1 LRSVFDCQL
10 QITNYKFMADVN
22 LIVDG
27 KKVTAP
33 AGTLLIEACKSA
45 GIEVPSFCYYP
56 GLSLCGACRM
66 CVVKIEKMPKLQTA
80 CTTVVGEGMI
90 VTTESDEVRQ
100 ARKGTVEIL
109 LGNHPLDC
117 PVCDAGGECELQD
130 MTFSYGA
137 SESRFT
143 EAKNHKE
150 ELQWSPVVYFDRPR
164 CIMCFRCVR
173 VCGEGMD
180 VWALGVQNRGVSSI
194 IAPNISAPDQDAHLD
209 CEECGMCIDI
219 CPVGALTSG
228 AYRYKTRPWEMHHVG
243 TICTHC
249 GDGCKT
255 TLGVR
260 QCETGAEIVRG
271 DNRDKSG
278 INGDFLCVKG
288 RYAFDFVHHA
298 DRLTEPLIRKNGKL
312 MPATWED
319 AFELIG
325 KRFREVRDEVNNGSH
340 GGSAI
345 GVIGSNRTTNEENYL
360 LSKFARVVLKTNNV
374 DHHRTADYPAL
385 AAALHGKPGKT
396 ASMRDVLNAPAIL
409 LIGNDPTN
417 QHPLLAW
424 QIRTNVRLRHAKLYV
439 INSAPIKLRRQA
451 AGFGL
456 LPPGVE
462 AKAVGFFAGDDSLL
476 DSLVSDGTS
485 RDAWIALRERIRAE
499 QNLVIAFGS
508 EVRGHDIAKLAEFAA
523 TLTGAK
529 LICLGDYANSRGA
542 SEMGLYPD
550 LLPGYE
556 PLSETVRFQQEWGK
570 LPAEKGLSLPEMME
584 AAKAGKLKALYV
596 VGSNPVGRLGVD
608 PFALAKAFVVVQDM
622 FLTETATIADVI
634 LPAANAYEK
643 TGTYT
648 NTCGDLQLVKK
659 AGEVSN
665 TKPDFEMI
673 VRIADAMGCDVSGL
687 VPFGSGTHS
696 DMGQTRGAQSGEADR
711 HAVWLEAH
719 NLEPKM
725 TPFDP
730 MAILDEVQRVVAG
743 YDVSRVNLLAGTD
756 QHLEIAESGAS
767 LIQDPELIVP
777 ANDDLFSS
785 GTLGRYSKTLNSV
798 IENKSAVPEV
808 AAD

>member
-1 LRSVFDCQL
+1 MVN
-10 QITNYKFMADVN
+10 IT
-22 LIVDG
+22 VDS
-27 KKVTAP
+27 KKITAP
-33 AGTLLIEACKSA
+33 AGSLLIEACKSA

-56 GLSLCGACRM
+56 GLSLQGACRM
-66 CVVKIEKMPKLQTA
+66 CVVKVEKMPKLQTA
-80 CTTVVGEGMI
+80 CTTGVSEGMI
-90 VTTESDEVRQ
+90 VSTDSDEVRQ
-100 ARKGTVEIL
+100 ARKAMVELL

-137 SESRFT
+137 SESKFT

-150 ELQWSPVVYFDRPR
+150 EQQWSPVVYFDRPR
-164 CIMCFRCVR
+164 CILCYRCVR
-173 VCGEGMD
+173 ICGEGMD
-180 VWALGVQNRGVSSI
+180 VWALGVQNRGVGSI
-194 IAPNISAPDQDAHLD
+194 IAPNQEDHLD

-228 AYRYKTRPWEMHHVG
+228 AYRYKTRPWEMNHVG

-260 QCETGAEIVRG
+260 RCDTGMEIVRG

-288 RYAFDFVHHA
+288 RYAFDFAHHKE
-298 DRLTEPLIRKNGKL
+298 RLTQPLVRKDGKL
-312 MPATWED
+312 TPATWEE

-325 KRFREVRDEVNNGSH
+325 RRFREVRDGVSQEGH

-360 LSKFARVVLKTNNV
+360 LSKFARVVLQTNNV

-385 AAALHGKPGKT
+385 AAALHGNAGKT
-396 ASMRDVLNAPAIL
+396 ASMREVLTAPAIL

-424 QIRTNVRLRHAKLYV
+424 QIRTNVRLRRAKLYV

-451 AGFGL
+451 AGFGMA
-456 LPPGVE
+456 PAGAE
-462 AKAVGFFAGDDSLL
+462 AKAVAFLAGDDSLL
-476 DSLVSDGTS
+476 DQLVSDGTN
-485 RDAWIALRERIRAE
+485 RDAWIALREKIRAE
-499 QNLVIAFGS
+499 QNMVIAFGS
-508 EVRGHDIAKLAEFAA
+508 ELRGHDIETLASFAS

-529 LICLGDYANSRGA
+529 LICLGDYSNSRGA

-556 PLSETVRFQQEWGK
+556 PVASAAKFQREWGT
-570 LPAEKGLSLPEMME
+570 LPAEKGLSLPEMFD

-596 VGSNPVGRLGVD
+596 VGSNPVGRLGID
-608 PFALAKAFVVVQDM
+608 PFVLSKTFVVVQEM
-622 FLTETATIADVI
+622 FLTETANLADVV
-634 LPAANAYEK
+634 LPAASAYEK
-643 TGTYT
+643 TGTYV

-659 AGEVSN
+659 AGEVTD

-673 VRIADAMGCDVSGL
+673 VRIADAMGSDVSGL

-730 MAILDEVQRVVAG
+730 MAILDEIQRVVAG
-743 YDVSRVNLLAGTD
+743 YGLSQTGVSRVNLLAGND

-767 LIQDPELIVP
+767 LVQNPELIVP

-798 IENKSAVPEV
+798 FENKSAVPEV